1 MSLPLFYLSGP
12 SSPWDGTFSLAAV
25 SLALASRMLW
35 HIVGTHT
42 HTHTNVLTPWKGGC
56 YRLMWLFQLSSGG
69 KDATVLE
76 FPQGVPYFE
85 GVNEWINFF
94 RYEWNHGCWLCV
106 LCKSYPWGIDHWADN
121 MLMRGREE
129 KEKSG
134 RKKKKK
140 PKIFNNPA
148 RLVISNH
155 HLIPIKALVTSF
167 LNKISLWE
175 CIVDSKDIWNMDLGS
190 WVGEERLANL
200 FIFNQTMFF
209 FIFIFIR
216 V

>member
-134 RKKKKK
+134 RKEKKKNLK
-140 PKIFNNPA
+140 YSI
-148 RLVISNH
+148 IQ
-155 HLIPIKALVTSF
+155 
-167 LNKISLWE
+167 
-175 CIVDSKDIWNMDLGS
+175 LG
-190 WVGEERLANL
+190 
-200 FIFNQTMFF
+200 
-209 FIFIFIR
+209 
-216 V
+216 